1 MLPATRRLTLVVITL
16 LAAHAVLAWVAL
28 HATFVFV
35 ELAWRAVASRDDYR
49 GLLAAHLS
57 QFELLRAGQLAL
69 WLSTIAL
76 VAFVGWIGRAQGHL
90 PILGATGFRYALPQ
104 AMRVSV
110 RWWWGLLLA
119 AVSLETVARGLAIR
133 SGRSLD
139 LGLAMQALVIG
150 QLVTIAAAVV
160 GVAVVLGIDA
170 RQDAASGR
178 HAGRP
183 ERA

>member
-1 MLPATRRLTLVVITL
+1 MLPTTRRLTLVVITL

-69 WLSTIAL
+69 WLSTI
-76 VAFVGWIGRAQGHL
+76 VAFVGWIGRAQGNL
-90 PILGATGFRYALPQ
+90 SILGATGFRYAPPHT
-104 AMRVSV
+104 MRASL

-119 AVSLETVARGLAIR
+119 AVSLETLARGLAIR

-139 LGLAMQALVIG
+139 LGLAMQALILG
-150 QLVTIAAAVV
+150 QLVNIAAAVV

-178 HAGRP
+178 HAAEP
-183 ERA
+183 KAHD